1 MLPVIFSLG
10 GFTLYTFGIFLVLAF
25 FWSTYLL
32 WCLTQLTS
40 YKEEDVFDSMFIAV
54 LAGLIASRATYI
66 ATHFSEFGLDLAR
79 MILVNGYPGMSIH
92 GFIIGFV
99 SIFALACARRKMK
112 PLELIDYISPAIL
125 IGLAIGT
132 LGAFFAG
139 SMLGSRTTFPLAV
152 TYVGHEGLRH
162 VTGLYASIAYG
173 VATYVSYRI
182 IFAIRR
188 DTYKRGANLVFLG
201 FATSLIMTA
210 TAPLT
215 QQKPLLAGFGLE
227 ALISAFLLL
236 TFLVL
241 FLYYFRN
248 LFYTFFASI
257 TTRFTQNGTKH

>member
-1 MLPVIFSLG
+1 MLPIIFSLG

-25 FWSTYLL
+25 FWSTYLI
-32 WCLTQLTS
+32 WRLTQLTS
-40 YKEEDVFDSMFIAV
+40 YKEEDVFDSMFIA
-54 LAGLIASRATYI
+54 LGAGLIVSRISYI

-99 SIFALACARRKMK
+99 AVLALASSRRKMK

-125 IGLAIGT
+125 LALAIGT

-139 SMLGSRTTFPLAV
+139 SWLGGRTTFPLAV

-162 VTGLYASIAYG
+162 VTGLYASLAYAA
-173 VATYVSYRI
+173 ATYLSYRI

-215 QQKPLLAGFGLE
+215 QQKPILAGYGLE
-227 ALISAFLLL
+227 AVISAFLLL

-248 LFYTFFASI
+248 LFYTFFALI
-257 TTRFTQNGTKH
+257 TARITKNGTKH